1 MSGKENNMIDIIE
14 FKEIIKDILRTEIE
28 EDEEKLTVTVEG
40 KGFILKK
47 EYFLEL
53 IDKLDSR
60 NTDNETLIYDD
71 RYYEVLTRG
80 ENYYSPRLMPNETI
94 KKEDISNGIT
104 YEYNACSDEYIIFI
118 LNKIHE
124 AGLISE
130 VRRMRRVSGIRRN
143 IEGSTNHLIDL
154 IRVIFPRFETI
165 RVSSSQIGSKAR
177 FERLCNSFLFQM
189 GFNLNYA
196 VVEIRFL
203 DEFLRTNRLLRLRR
217 ASLEEMEV
225 PKREY
230 IPDLIYHYQMALSAE
245 GPMLQFLSYY
255 HVMEH
260 FFEKIY
266 NEEIVKVI
274 GKEITSPQFSAKR
287 EKDINKLIKLISKK
301 IKDKGDSYS
310 FNEQEALLLTLSK
323 YINIDE
329 LRDKLN
335 EYDVKLVPYY
345 RDNVVQFS
353 KGEKVDLNQSEEKT
367 FSKLAARIYKTR
379 NSIVH
384 SKDGEK
390 AKFIPFTDDKF
401 LINEIPLMRF
411 IAEDII
417 IENSKLI

>member
-1 MSGKENNMIDIIE
+1 MIDIIE
-14 FKEIIKDILRTEIE
+14 FKEILREILRTEIE
-28 EDEEKLTVTVEG
+28 EDEEKLTINVED
-40 KGFILKK
+40 KQFILKK
-47 EYFLEL
+47 EYFSGL
-53 IDKLDSR
+53 IDRLDSR
-60 NTDNETLIYDD
+60 NTDDETLIYDD
-71 RYYEVLTRG
+71 HYYEVLTRG

-118 LNKIHE
+118 INKIHE

-130 VRRMRRVSGIRRN
+130 LKRMRRPSYIMAVRRSF
-143 IEGSTNHLIDL
+143 EDTNNQLIDL
-154 IRVIFPRFETI
+154 IRVLFPRFETV
-165 RVSSSQIGSKAR
+165 RVFSSLLKSKIG

-189 GFNLNYA
+189 GYNLNYS

-217 ASLEEMEV
+217 ASLEEMEA

-230 IPDLIYHYQMALSAE
+230 TPDLIYHYQMALSAE
-245 GPMLQFLSYY
+245 SLMLQFLSYY
-255 HVMEH
+255 HIMEH

-266 NEEIVKVI
+266 NEEIVKII
-274 GKEITSPQFSAKR
+274 GREITSPQFSAKR
-287 EKDINKLIKLISKK
+287 DKDINKLIKLISKK
-301 IKDKGDSYS
+301 VKDKGESYS

-329 LRDKLN
+329 LRAKLD
-335 EYDVKLVPYY
+335 EYDSKLVSYY
-345 RDNVVQFS
+345 KDNAVQFS
-353 KGEKVDLNQSEEKT
+353 KGEIVDLNRHEEQT

-390 AKFIPFTDDKF
+390 SKFIPFTDDKF

-411 IAEDII
+411 IAEEII
-417 IENSKLI
+417 IKNSTLI

>member
-1 MSGKENNMIDIIE
+1 
-14 FKEIIKDILRTEIE
+14 
-28 EDEEKLTVTVEG
+28 
-40 KGFILKK
+40 
-47 EYFLEL
+47 
-53 IDKLDSR
+53 
-60 NTDNETLIYDD
+60 
-71 RYYEVLTRG
+71 
-80 ENYYSPRLMPNETI
+80 
-94 KKEDISNGIT
+94 
-104 YEYNACSDEYIIFI
+104 
-118 LNKIHE
+118 
-124 AGLISE
+124 
-130 VRRMRRVSGIRRN
+130 MRRVSGIRRN

-274 GKEITSPQFSAKR
+274 GKEITNPQFSAKR